1 MNTTSLFCHNY
12 CSFLLANNF
21 MMKIAVP
28 RKSCKIPCSLHQTQ
42 SSIIFIEKIKS
53 IVRISLLNR
62 KESNTLHSLVSV
74 HLCLDGQS
82 LLIDCRN
89 LLLLKQSSKFPW
101 KLPSYHL
108 LSIPQMS
115 VLSSSSITQSCLLQQ
130 IPVLPTSVLS
140 VGPKGMS

>member
-1 MNTTSLFCHNY
+1 MNITSSFCRNY
-12 CSFLLANNF
+12 SSFLLANNF
-21 MMKIAVP
+21 MMRIAVP
-28 RKSCKIPCSLHQTQ
+28 RISCKIPCSLHQTQ
-42 SSIIFIEKIKS
+42 SSIIFIDKIKS

-62 KESNTLHSLVSV
+62 RESNTLHNLVSV

-89 LLLLKQSSKFPW
+89 WLLLKQSSKFPW
-101 KLPSYHL
+101 KPPSYHL
-108 LSIPQMS
+108 LS
-115 VLSSSSITQSCLLQQ
+115 VLSFSSITQSCLLQQ